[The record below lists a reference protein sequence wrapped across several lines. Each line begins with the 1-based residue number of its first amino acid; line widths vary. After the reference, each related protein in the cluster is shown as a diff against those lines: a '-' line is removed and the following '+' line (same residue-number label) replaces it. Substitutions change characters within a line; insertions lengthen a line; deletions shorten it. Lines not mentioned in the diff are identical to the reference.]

1 MTPPGSP
8 PPVSVDDPI
17 ARTRNIGIVAHVDAG
32 KTTTTERILF
42 YAGVISRL
50 GEVDDGGAFTD
61 WMEQEQ
67 ERGISITAAATTF
80 PWAGHQVNLIDT
92 PGHVDFTMEVERCL
106 RVLDGAIAVVSAVEG
121 VQPQTETV
129 WRQADRYHVPRLV
142 FVNKCDRDGAEP
154 EAAVVG
160 LRDRLAAHPVVI
172 QLPIGHGAS
181 FEGVIDLITMTARVW
196 DDASLGVR
204 FSDGPP
210 PAEFATAAAAAR
222 EAMIE
227 ALADVD
233 DGFFAGYA
241 SGAADATLPS
251 TIRTALRRATLA
263 GAAVP
268 VLFGAAFR
276 NRGVHDLLDAVVAYL
291 PAPSDLPP
299 ITGIVPPAI
308 MAPGAALTGA
318 LAAAVVPVHRRP
330 TVDEPLAALAFKVA
344 TDEGGK
350 ALLTYVRVYAGRLA
364 VGDTVLDATKQRPVA
379 IGQLVRMHANHREE
393 IAELLPGG
401 IGALVTTTAIGDA
414 GLRGPSMVT
423 TGDTLCAIDAP
434 ILLDAMHVPQPVIGV
449 AIEPE
454 TEDDLARL
462 QAALEALAVEDPSFR
477 VAVDADS
484 GATTIAGMGELHLEI
499 LVDRLRREFK
509 VRARVG
515 RMQVAYRETVTQR
528 AQAEHRHW
536 RPAASPGG
544 PAYFGHVVLDVAPA
558 ERGLGYRFENRAGA
572 ELVPHQYVPAV
583 EEGVNEAVQA
593 GVLAGFPMTDLTVA
607 LVGGSFQADDAH
619 PRGYKLAGTRAF
631 RDAALAAAPT
641 VLEPVMELE
650 VRTPDEH
657 TGDVLGDLLARRAR
671 VAAMMARPG
680 LQVIT
685 AAVPLA
691 EMVGYATALRSTSR
705 GRATYAMQFKH
716 YAVAPQAT
724 CDRLARRVSGS
735 GGLGA

>member
-1 MTPPGSP
+1 MTPAGQPTAP
-8 PPVSVDDPI
+8 ADPI

-42 YAGVISRL
+42 YSGVISRL
-50 GEVDDGGAFTD
+50 GEVDDGAAFTD

-67 ERGISITAAATTF
+67 ERGISITAAAITF
-80 PWAGHQVNLIDT
+80 RWSGHQVNLIDT
-92 PGHVDFTMEVERCL
+92 PGHVDFTMEVERSL

-129 WRQADRYHVPRLV
+129 WRQADRYQVPRLV
-142 FVNKCDRDGAEP
+142 FVNKCDRDGADP
-154 EAAVVG
+154 DAAVSG
-160 LRDRLAAHPVVI
+160 LRDRLGARPVVI
-172 QLPIGHGAS
+172 QFPIGIGDA
-181 FEGVIDLITMTARVW
+181 FDGVIDLITMTARVW

-210 PAEFATAAAAAR
+210 PAELVAPAAAAR

-227 ALADVD
+227 ALADAD
-233 DGFFAGYA
+233 EPFYAAYAAGA
-241 SGAADATLPS
+241 PDATTPA
-251 TIRTALRRATLA
+251 TIRAALRRATLA

-268 VLFGAAFR
+268 TLFGAAFR
-276 NRGVHDLLDAVVAYL
+276 NQGVHDLLDAVVAYL

-299 ITGIVPPAI
+299 IAGVDRLG
-308 MAPGAALTGA
+308 GAAVTRTA
-318 LAAAVVPVHRRP
+318 TADA
-330 TVDEPLAALAFKVA
+330 PLAALAFKVA
-344 TDEGGK
+344 TDDGGK
-350 ALLTYVRVYAGRLA
+350 AQLTYVRVYAGRLA
-364 VGDTVLDATKQRPVA
+364 VGDTVLDATRQRRVA
-379 IGQLVRMHANHREE
+379 IDRLVRMHANHREE
-393 IAELLPGG
+393 IGELLAGG
-401 IGALVTTTAIGDA
+401 IGALVTAGPRGADA
-414 GLRGPSMVT
+414 VF
-423 TGDTLCAIDAP
+423 TGDTLCAVDAP

-454 TEDDLARL
+454 TEVDLARL

-477 VAVDADS
+477 VEVDPDS

-509 VRARVG
+509 IAARVG

-528 AQAEHRHW
+528 AQGEHRHQ
-536 RPAASPGG
+536 RPSPSPASP
-544 PAYFGHVVLDVAPA
+544 AFFGHVVLDVAPA
-558 ERGLGYRFENRAGA
+558 ERGLGFRFENRAAA
-572 ELVPHQYVPAV
+572 ELVPYQYVPAV
-583 EEGVNEAVQA
+583 EEGVTEAVLA

-607 LVGGSFQADDAH
+607 LVGGSFHADDSH

-631 RDAALAAAPT
+631 RDAALAAGPT

-671 VAAMMARPG
+671 VGAMMARPG

-685 AAVPLA
+685 AAVPMA
-691 EMVGYATALRSTSR
+691 EMFGYATALRSSSR

-716 YAVAPQAT
+716 YAEAPPAT
-724 CDRLARRVSGS
+724 RDRLAQRTRVVSQ
-735 GGLGA
+735 

>member
-1 MTPPGSP
+1 MTAAGAT
-8 PPVSVDDPI
+8 PVDAAALI

-42 YAGVISRL
+42 YAGMISRL
-50 GEVDDGGAFTD
+50 GEVDDGAAFTD

-80 PWAGHQVNLIDT
+80 PWDGHQVNLIDT
-92 PGHVDFTMEVERCL
+92 PGHVDFTMEVERSL

-129 WRQADRYHVPRLV
+129 WRQADGYGVPRLV
-142 FVNKCDRDGAEP
+142 FVNKCDRDGADP
-154 EAAVVG
+154 DAALAG
-160 LRDRLAAHPVVI
+160 LRDRLGARPIAI
-172 QLPIGHGAS
+172 QLPIGVGDDFA
-181 FEGVIDLITMTARVW
+181 GVIDLITMTARVW

-210 PAEFATAAAAAR
+210 PAELAGAAAAAR
-222 EAMIE
+222 DAMID
-227 ALADVD
+227 ALADAD
-233 DGFFAGYA
+233 EAFFDGYA
-241 SGAADATLPS
+241 RGAADATAPA
-251 TIRTALRRATLA
+251 TIRAALRRATLA

-268 VLFGAAFR
+268 TLFGAAFR
-276 NRGVHDLLDAVVAYL
+276 NQGVHNLLDAVVAYL

-299 ITGIVPPAI
+299 ITGVVPAGVAASAPA
-308 MAPGAALTGA
+308 GTALTR
-318 LAAAVVPVHRRP
+318 LAAA
-330 TVDEPLAALAFKVA
+330 DAPLAALAFKVA
-344 TDEGGK
+344 SDEGGK
-350 ALLTYVRVYAGRLA
+350 SLLTYVRVYAGRLA

-379 IGQLVRMHANHREE
+379 IAKLVRMHANHREE
-393 IAELLPGG
+393 IAELVAGG
-401 IGALVTTTAIGDA
+401 IGALVTPAATSTG
-414 GLRGPSMVT
+414 GRGIT
-423 TGDTLCAIDAP
+423 TGDTLCALDAP
-434 ILLDAMHVPQPVIGV
+434 MLLDAMHVPEPVIGV

-454 TEDDLARL
+454 TADDLIRL
-462 QAALEALAVEDPSFR
+462 QAALDALAVEDPSFR
-477 VAVDADS
+477 VETDPDS

-509 VRARVG
+509 VAARVG

-528 AQAEHRHW
+528 AQAEHRHS
-536 RPAASPGG
+536 RPAPG

-558 ERGLGYRFENRAGA
+558 ERGLGFRFENRTGA
-572 ELVPHQYVPAV
+572 ELVPQQYVPAV
-583 EEGVNEAVQA
+583 EEGVSEAVHA

-607 LVGGSFQADDAH
+607 LIGGSFHADDSH

-631 RDAALAAAPT
+631 RDAALAAGPT

-671 VAAMMARPG
+671 VAAMIGRPG

-691 EMVGYATALRSTSR
+691 EMVGYATALRSSSR

-716 YAVAPQAT
+716 YAEAPAAT
-724 CDRLARRVSGS
+724 RDRLAQRSSRA
-735 GGLGA
+735 GA

>member
-1 MTPPGSP
+1 MTTASTT
-8 PPVSVDDPI
+8 PVALDPMTASAVAI

-42 YAGVISRL
+42 YSGVISRL
-50 GEVDDGGAFTD
+50 GEVDDGAAFTD

-67 ERGISITAAATTF
+67 ERGISITAAAITF
-80 PWAGHQVNLIDT
+80 GWNGHQVNLIDT
-92 PGHVDFTMEVERCL
+92 PGHVDFTMEVERSL

-129 WRQADRYHVPRLV
+129 WRQADRYAVPRLV
-142 FVNKCDRDGAEP
+142 FVNKCDRDGADP
-154 EAAVVG
+154 DAAVAG
-160 LRDRLAAHPVVI
+160 LRDRLGARPVVV
-172 QLPIGHGAS
+172 QLPIGTGEA
-181 FEGVIDLITMTARVW
+181 FDGVIDLITMTARVW

-210 PAEFATAAAAAR
+210 PAELAAAAAAAR
-222 EAMIE
+222 ETMIE
-227 ALADVD
+227 ALADAD
-233 DGFFAGYA
+233 EAFFAAYA
-241 SGAADATLPS
+241 SGAPDATSPAS
-251 TIRTALRRATLA
+251 IRTALRRATLA

-268 VLFGAAFR
+268 TVFGAAFR
-276 NRGVHDLLDAVVAYL
+276 NQGVHDLLDAVVAYL

-299 ITGIVPPAI
+299 ITGVRPTPIG
-308 MAPGAALTGA
+308 APRDATPLTRT
-318 LAAAVVPVHRRP
+318 AAA
-330 TVDEPLAALAFKVA
+330 DAPLAALAFKVA
-344 TDEGGK
+344 TDEG
-350 ALLTYVRVYAGRLA
+350 AQSQLTYVRVYAGRLA
-364 VGDTVLDATKQRPVA
+364 VGDTVLDATKQRPIA
-379 IGQLVRMHANHREE
+379 IDKLVRMHANHREE
-393 IAELLPGG
+393 IRELVAGG
-401 IGALVTTTAIGDA
+401 IGALVTSGA
-414 GLRGPSMVT
+414 GLRGVT

-434 ILLDAMHVPQPVIGV
+434 ILLDAMHVPLPVISV

-454 TEDDLARL
+454 TEADLARL
-462 QAALEALAVEDPSFR
+462 QAALEALAVEDPSFH
-477 VAVDADS
+477 VEVDADS

-509 VRARVG
+509 IAARIG

-528 AQAEHRHW
+528 AQGEHRHS
-536 RPAASPGG
+536 RPAPS
-544 PAYFGHVVLDVAPA
+544 PAYFGHVVLDVEPS
-558 ERGLGYRFENRAGA
+558 ERGLGFRFENRADA
-572 ELVPHQYVPAV
+572 VLVPHQYVPAV
-583 EEGVNEAVQA
+583 EEGVTEAVHA

-607 LVGGSFQADDAH
+607 LVGGSFHADDSH

-631 RDAALAAAPT
+631 RDAALAAGPT

-691 EMVGYATALRSTSR
+691 EMFGYATALRSSSR

-716 YAVAPQAT
+716 YAVAPPAT
-724 CDRLARRVSGS
+724 TDRLAQRLRGQ